1 MKMIWQFCYNFIF
14 LPLFYL
20 LVRVSSLFIQK
31 IRRGI
36 RGRKRIFEDLI
47 INRTLIN
54 KLNKNIWFHSS
65 SLGEFEQA
73 KPIIEEL
80 KKNKQVNIIVSFF
93 SPLWLNDIVE

>member
-1 MKMIWQFCYNFIF
+1 MKMFWQFCYNFIF

-20 LVRVSSLFIQK
+20 LVRFSSLLIHK

-36 RGRKRIFEDLI
+36 RGRKRLFEDLI
-47 INRTLIN
+47 INRTSIN
-54 KLNKNIWFHSS
+54 KSNKNIWFHSS

-80 KKNKQVNIIVSFF
+80 KKNKQ
-93 SPLWLNDIVE
+93 